1 LLEGMHG
8 MLSYS
13 THPERIVN
21 FQMSGHKLEKQ

>member
-1 LLEGMHG
+1 LEGMHG

-21 FQMSGHKLEKQ
+21 FQMSGQR